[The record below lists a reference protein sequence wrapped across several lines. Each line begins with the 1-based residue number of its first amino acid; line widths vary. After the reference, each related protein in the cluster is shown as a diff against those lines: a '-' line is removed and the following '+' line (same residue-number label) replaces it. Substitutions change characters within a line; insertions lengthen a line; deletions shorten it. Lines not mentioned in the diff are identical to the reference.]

1 MRLNNILDLILSA
14 NDDFKNSNAIHLAQ
28 KADEHGE
35 RTIGVLTKVD
45 IIDSKS
51 LKTYKDILI
60 EFAEKHKC
68 LKYIAVKNSPETRIE
83 VSFK

>member
-1 MRLNNILDLILSA
+1 MLELMLFSA
-14 NDDFKNSNAIHLAQ
+14 NDDFANSNAIHLAK
-28 KADEHGE
+28 KADPHGA

-45 IIDSKS
+45 IVDGKT

-68 LKYIAVKNSPETRIE
+68 LKYIAVKNSPETRME